1 MNKSDTNLENLVNQP
16 YKYGFSTNIEVET
29 IRKGLDEDIVRLISE
44 KKEEPSFMLDFR
56 LAAFKKWK
64 KMVEPEWAY
73 LNYKKADYQDIRYY
87 SAPKKKKKLN
97 DLSEV
102 DPELLLAFEKLGIS
116 LTEQKN

>member
-73 LNYKKADYQDIRYY
+73 LNYKKAC
-87 SAPKKKKKLN
+87 
-97 DLSEV
+97 
-102 DPELLLAFEKLGIS
+102 LLYTS
-116 LTEQKN
+116 PSPRD